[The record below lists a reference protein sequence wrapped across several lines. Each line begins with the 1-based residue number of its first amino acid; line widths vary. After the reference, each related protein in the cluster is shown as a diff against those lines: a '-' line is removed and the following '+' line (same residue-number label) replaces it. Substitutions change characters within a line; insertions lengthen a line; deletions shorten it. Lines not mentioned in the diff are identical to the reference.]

1 MKSFFSYTTLCGI
14 ISWTVLMQ
22 CSVNQF
28 WGKFKFLE
36 SYKTIIIIEMKIWKQ
51 LEEIGDCVPPLQ
63 MIAFFYIFHQGHTK
77 VVQDLRKLI
86 IFGERKQEN
95 QNCNSANTPC
105 IYIFCLQG
113 PRDLS
118 LCIHIILL
126 LTWQNAVSS
135 GILYRRSVCVL
146 QMNFR
151 SVRFKACLKHFPS
164 LEANSFLCLFAFF
177 LIATTGN
184 NDACGLIRFVW
195 INPVLF
201 TYIFHHVKSFFT
213 SWCGDYCINIAVV
226 GPWAIS
232 VSLGYLQFFTSNICA

>member
-1 MKSFFSYTTLCGI
+1 MWHHLLNCADA
-14 ISWTVLMQ
+14 MQ
-22 CSVNQF
+22 CKSVLREIQIFGVIQNHYNN
-28 WGKFKFLE
+28 WNEDLETIGRNWRLCSSIANDCIFLHFSSG
-36 SYKTIIIIEMKIWKQ
+36 SYKGGSGFEKANH
-51 LEEIGDCVPPLQ
+51 IG
-63 MIAFFYIFHQGHTK
+63 
-77 VVQDLRKLI
+77 
-86 IFGERKQEN
+86 EWKQEN

-105 IYIFCLQG
+105 TYIFCLQG